1 VLAREILICLGNQT
15 YKEYCTG
22 GSNPPEFQ

>member
-1 VLAREILICLGNQT
+1 VLAREILICLGNHI
-15 YKEYCTG
+15 KKNVVIG